1 MKTHLLTTDSKSSQ
15 LDHKPRHK
23 SHPLARSGF
32 DPMKVNYE
40 DVVGGI
46 SRSAAGRHSRGELVA
61 SLLVYSDTVQWGRI
75 LQEMQCQ

>member
-46 SRSAAGRHSRGELVA
+46 SRSASSRAPQPGGARDTVA
-61 SLLVYSDTVQWGRI
+61 SLLVQ
-75 LQEMQCQ
+75 